1 MTEGRRARAR
11 RWQNAAVR
19 VLLVEDDARM
29 RAIVRR
35 GLVESAH
42 AVETADSAH
51 GALLAAAAGRF
62 DAAVLDVMLPDGSGL
77 DVVRTLRGRGD
88 ATPILLLTARD
99 TADDITAGLD
109 AGADDYLVKPFAFK
123 VLLARLRALGRRSPV
138 VDTPIRRVADLAMDD
153 AAHLVTRSGTPI
165 ALTRTEYGLLDR
177 LMRRAVRNV
186 GAALPFLDSAAP
198 RLCSMPLLRRA
209 QLLLQLLRFGQMR
222 LQRRQRVRREALHVR
237 IGATGAVRERVDRFL
252 MRVDHLADVR
262 AIEFR
267 AGQLVEAIACGA
279 LLGGHGWHRHL
290 LRSRQ

>member
-177 LMRRAVRNV
+177 LMRRANRVVTR
-186 GAALPFLDSAAP
+186 AALLDVIGGGTREVENNTLDAFIMS
-198 RLCSMPLLRRA
+198 LRHKI
-209 QLLLQLLRFGQMR
+209 
-222 LQRRQRVRREALHVR
+222 E
-237 IGATGAVRERVDRFL
+237 TG
-252 MRVDHLADVR
+252 
-262 AIEFR
+262 
-267 AGQLVEAIACGA
+267 G
-279 LLGGHGWHRHL
+279 
-290 LRSRQ
+290 RSRLIQTVRGVGYSLRDEGED